1 VLRFGAMA
9 TKRPENLMPG
19 DRVLVWERRVLV
31 VESAQPSVPGD
42 TDPYVRVDF
51 VGGAV
56 TRYQPGVLIETADD

>member
-1 VLRFGAMA
+1 MLRFGAMA
-9 TKRPENLMPG
+9 TKRPENLVPG
-19 DRVLVWERRVLV
+19 DRVLVWGDDLV